1 MAYICCYKHVKIKLM
16 ESKEQKETEQLR
28 LELLKMNVA
37 KMRVELYQK
46 LSKETGGFGDEP
58 IFDKVWLKKHIL
70 GENNEKMFSV

>member
-1 MAYICCYKHVKIKLM
+1 M
-16 ESKEQKETEQLR
+16 ENKEQKETEQLR

-46 LSKETGGFGDEP
+46 LSEETGDFGNEP

-70 GENNEKMFSV
+70 GEFASDVFY

>member
-1 MAYICCYKHVKIKLM
+1 M
-16 ESKEQKETEQLR
+16 ENKEQKETEQLR

-46 LSKETGGFGDEP
+46 LSKETDNFGDEP

-70 GENNEKMFSV
+70 GENNEKMFDV

>member
-1 MAYICCYKHVKIKLM
+1 MFYICCYKHVKIKLM
-16 ESKEQKETEQLR
+16 KNQEQKETEQLR

-46 LSKETGGFGDEP
+46 LSEETGDFGNEP

-70 GENNEKMFSV
+70 GENNEKMFDV

>member
-1 MAYICCYKHVKIKLM
+1 MFYICCYKHVKIKLM
-16 ESKEQKETEQLR
+16 ENKEQKETEQLR

-46 LSKETGGFGDEP
+46 LSKKTGDFGDEP